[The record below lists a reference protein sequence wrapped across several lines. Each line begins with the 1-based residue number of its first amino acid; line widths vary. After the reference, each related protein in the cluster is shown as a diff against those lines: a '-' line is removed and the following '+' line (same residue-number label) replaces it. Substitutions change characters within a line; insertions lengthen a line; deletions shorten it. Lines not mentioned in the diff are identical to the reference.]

1 MLQIFFFVEL
11 GVVYFCIAFL
21 GGLVTHKYSIE
32 LTLRAFMIRKKM
44 ALKSLCCI
52 NNSAEI
58 LILFTSTNRSVDDS
72 CGGMGK

>member
-1 MLQIFFFVEL
+1 M
-11 GVVYFCIAFL
+11 VYFCIAFL

-58 LILFTSTNRSVDDS
+58 LILFTSTNRLFEDVVNDKCSSYFSVFTAR
-72 CGGMGK
+72 G